1 MDKNQLKKQAYELIR
16 NFKGENYSF
25 GLDVLDS
32 VGQHAAKCGNSAL
45 VIANTKLHKPI
56 VERIFTSLE
65 KYQITISGEK
75 IVPNA
80 KPNTPRED
88 VYRLESYIL
97 HFKPDCIVVIGGGS
111 SIDAAKIANVLATL
125 GVYSPEIDTYLGT
138 GLITEGLKKTG
149 KKLFPLVAVEMAAS
163 SGSHLTKYAVVTDPV
178 AGQKKLIVDDAIIP
192 DRAVFDYSV
201 TTTAPIDLTIDGAMD
216 GLSHCLESFYGVS
229 PDKMES
235 LKRISLT
242 GLELILDYTKKAS
255 ENPNDLEAREGLGL
269 GTDLG
274 GYAIMICGT
283 NGAHLSS
290 YSLVDISSHGRACGI
305 MNIYYTVFF
314 TPAIEKRVRLFGNL
328 LKEKGYISVDLNYLH
343 GKDLGVEVARGL
355 IQFYKSIDFPTK
367 LSELP
372 GFNDQYIERTLQAAK
387 DPQLEMKLKSLPV
400 QLNASEVEEYMRP
413 ILEAAKNGN
422 FDLIKMKNL
431 GN

>member
-1 MDKNQLKKQAYELIR
+1 MDKNQLKKEAYELIR
-16 NFKGENYSF
+16 DFKGKSYSF

-32 VGQHAAKCGNSAL
+32 VGQQAAKCGKSAL
-45 VIANTKLHKPI
+45 VIANTKLHEQI
-56 VERIFTSLE
+56 INRILNSL
-65 KYQITISGEK
+65 KKHQVTIAGGK
-75 IVPNA
+75 VFPNA

-111 SIDAAKIANVLATL
+111 SIDAAKIANVLASL
-125 GVYSPEIDTYLGT
+125 GFYSPEIDTYLGA
-138 GLITEGLKKTG
+138 GLVTEGLKQTG
-149 KKLFPLVAVEMAAS
+149 KKLYPLIAVEMAAS
-163 SGSHLTKYAVVTDPV
+163 SGSHLTRYAVVTDPV

-192 DRAVFDYSV
+192 NRAVFDYTV
-201 TTTAPIDLTIDGAMD
+201 TMTAPIDLTIDGAMD

-229 PDKMES
+229 QDKMES
-235 LKRISLT
+235 LKKISLT
-242 GLELILDYTKKAS
+242 GIELILDYTKKAND
-255 ENPNDLEAREGLGL
+255 NPMDLEAREGLGL

-314 TPAIEKRVRLFGNL
+314 TFAIEEKVRLFGNL
-328 LKEKGYISVDLNYLH
+328 LKEKGFISSDINQLH

-355 IQFYKSIDFPTK
+355 TRFYKSINFPTK
-367 LSELP
+367 LSDLP

-400 QLNASEVEEYMRP
+400 QINATEVDEYMAP
-413 ILEAAKNGN
+413 ILDAAKTGN
-422 FDLIKMKNL
+422 FDLIKMKE
-431 GN
+431 

>member
-1 MDKNQLKKQAYELIR
+1 MDKNQLKKEAYELIR
-16 NFKGENYSF
+16 DFKGKSYSF

-32 VGQHAAKCGNSAL
+32 VGQQAAKCGKSAL
-45 VIANTKLHKPI
+45 VIANTKLHEQI
-56 VERIFTSLE
+56 INRILNSL
-65 KYQITISGEK
+65 KKHQVTIAGGK
-75 IVPNA
+75 VFPNA

-111 SIDAAKIANVLATL
+111 SIDAAKIANVLASL
-125 GVYSPEIDTYLGT
+125 GFYSPEIDTYLGA
-138 GLITEGLKKTG
+138 GLVTEGLKQTG
-149 KKLFPLVAVEMAAS
+149 KKLYPLIAVEMAAS
-163 SGSHLTKYAVVTDPV
+163 SGSHLTRYAVVTDPV

-192 DRAVFDYSV
+192 NRAVFDYTV
-201 TTTAPIDLTIDGAMD
+201 TMTAPIDLTIDGAMD

-229 PDKMES
+229 QDKMES
-235 LKRISLT
+235 LKKISLT
-242 GLELILDYTKKAS
+242 GIELILDYTKKAND
-255 ENPNDLEAREGLGL
+255 NPMDLEAREGLGL

-314 TPAIEKRVRLFGNL
+314 TFAIEEKVRLFGNL
-328 LKEKGYISVDLNYLH
+328 LKEKDFISVELNQLH
-343 GKDLGVEVARGL
+343 GKDLGVEVAGGL
-355 IQFYKSIDFPTK
+355 TRFYKSINFPTK
-367 LSELP
+367 LSDLP

-400 QLNASEVEEYMRP
+400 QINATEVDEYMAP
-413 ILEAAKNGN
+413 ILEAAKTGN
-422 FDLIKMKNL
+422 FDLIKMKE
-431 GN
+431 